1 MAAGSTY
8 TPIATQT
15 ASGSTTSIS
24 FTSIP
29 NTYTDLIVVI
39 GVLGSAADIDLRI
52 NNDSASNYSVTRLYG
67 DGANAGSNKA
77 SSQNSIQI
85 TLGGA
90 NPGVQILQFNNY
102 SNTTSYKTMLQRLNI
117 PGAYAGASVGLWRS
131 TSAINRLDFIAQ
143 SANNIQANS
152 TYTLY
157 GIAAA

>member
-1 MAAGSTY
+1 MPTP
-8 TPIATQT
+8 TEIPIATQT

-29 NTYTDLIVVI
+29 STYTDLIVVI
-39 GVLGSAADIDLRI
+39 GVLGSAADFDLRI

-67 DGANAGSNKA
+67 DGTTAASNRA
-77 SSQNSIQI
+77 SNQTSIQM

-90 NPGVQILQFNNY
+90 NPGVQILHFNNY
-102 SNTTSYKTMLQRLNI
+102 SNATTYKTMLQRLNI
-117 PGAYAGASVGLWRS
+117 PGGYVGASVGLWRS

-157 GIAAA
+157 GIN

>member
-1 MAAGSTY
+1 MAAGATY
-8 TPIATQT
+8 EPIATQT

-29 NTYTDLIVVI
+29 STYTDLIVVI
-39 GVLGSAADIDLRI
+39 RVLGSAADFDLRI
-52 NNDSASNYSVTRLYG
+52 NNDSGSNYSVTRIYG
-67 DGANAGSNKA
+67 DGSSAASNRA
-77 SSQNSIQI
+77 TSQTAIQM

-90 NPGVQILQFNNY
+90 NPGVNILQFNNY
-102 SNTTSYKTMLQRLNI
+102 SNTTTNKTMLQRLNI
-117 PGAYAGASVGLWRS
+117 PGGYVGAFVGLYRS

-143 SANNIQANS
+143 SGNNIQANS